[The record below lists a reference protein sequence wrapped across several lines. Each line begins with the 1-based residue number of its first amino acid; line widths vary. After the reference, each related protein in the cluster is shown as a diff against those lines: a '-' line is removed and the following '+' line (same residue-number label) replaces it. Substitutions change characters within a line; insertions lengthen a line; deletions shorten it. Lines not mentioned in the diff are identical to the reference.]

1 LVEIGSSINFNDS
14 LMDTP
19 TKRVELLPAKRRA
32 LILEHLRRGGS
43 ASIQELAD
51 AIGGSQ
57 STVRRDLEHLTD
69 KGYLERTH
77 GGAHLLQPPRAT
89 FERESPVNAE
99 MRHLEKVAIGR
110 EAAKRLSPGDS
121 VIFDGSS
128 TVMEAVRAAAE
139 RSLQLTVV
147 TNSLEIGLFSS
158 HVPSWR
164 VIMPGGTIRSGFEYL
179 VGNPAEEFMKSL
191 HADLCMVG
199 ASAVTGTL
207 VTDNSLEVASLKRAM
222 ISAARKT
229 ILLVDSSKFTVP
241 GFCSLCDVSRLDEV
255 ITDKA
260 IPAEAIAPLNST
272 DRKITVA
279 AGE

>member
-1 LVEIGSSINFNDS
+1 
-14 LMDTP
+14 MDAP
-19 TKRVELLPAKRRA
+19 AKRVELLPAKRRA
-32 LILEHLRRGGS
+32 LILEHLRQSGS
-43 ASIQELAD
+43 ASIQQLAD

-57 STVRRDLEHLTD
+57 STVRRDLEHLTE

-77 GGAHLLQPPRAT
+77 GGAQLTERPRAT

-99 MRHLEKVAIGR
+99 LRHEEKVAIGR
-110 EAAKRLSPGDS
+110 EAAKRLGPGDS

-147 TNSLEIGLFSS
+147 TNSVEIGLFGS

-179 VGNPAEEFMKSL
+179 VGNPAEEFMRTL
-191 HADLCMVG
+191 HADICMVG

-241 GFCSLCDVSRLDEV
+241 GFCSLCDVTLLDEV
-255 ITDKA
+255 ITDKGIRA
-260 IPAEAIAPLNST
+260 DAMTSLRST
-272 DRKITVA
+272 DRPITVVGREA
-279 AGE
+279 RDIAV